1 MRSLLLLG
9 CLAIGLAACDDT
21 GASLQITDARAH
33 RAADKRI
40 VVDVDVLASESLGRN
55 IGTYCTR
62 VTFAGQ
68 KDPVEQCSADLED
81 GDTKTVR
88 LVSESARIF
97 DGAPITIRVRHANVD
112 VGRTLAAPH

>member
-1 MRSLLLLG
+1 MRSLLLFG
-9 CLAIGLAACDDT
+9 SLAIGLAACEDT
-21 GASLQITDARAH
+21 GASLEITGARAH
-33 RAADKRI
+33 RLADKRI
-40 VVDVDVLASESLGRN
+40 VVEVDLLASESVGGN

-68 KDPVEQCSADLED
+68 KAPAEQCDADLED

-88 LVSESARIF
+88 LVSESERIF
-97 DGAPITIRVRHANVD
+97 DGTPITIRVRLGNVD